1 LVHRDIKPA
10 NIVRSREQ
18 DGKSVIY
25 KLIDF
30 GSAIGVDEVVAKEVM
45 MTLVGNRAVAVGTP
59 PYMSPEM
66 FKQPGIASYPT
77 DVWSLGVTMF
87 ELVTASLPFDSD
99 SDLLWSFAVAGN
111 MSEKAPHVLDA
122 LPEGRRSTFDN
133 NLSKVIEK
141 ALEKQVGER
150 YGSADEMHEAVYACL
165 IERGEACYSAF
176 ISYRVASEAPL
187 ARLLFDELNHSVTS
201 GGHRVTVYWDAHR
214 LVKGEDWE
222 TGFASGLLHSLCFI
236 PSCPTASRPRSPPC
250 LRSNSLTPS
259 RWAGRQRH

>member
-1 LVHRDIKPA
+1 
-10 NIVRSREQ
+10 
-18 DGKSVIY
+18 
-25 KLIDF
+25 
-30 GSAIGVDEVVAKEVM
+30 